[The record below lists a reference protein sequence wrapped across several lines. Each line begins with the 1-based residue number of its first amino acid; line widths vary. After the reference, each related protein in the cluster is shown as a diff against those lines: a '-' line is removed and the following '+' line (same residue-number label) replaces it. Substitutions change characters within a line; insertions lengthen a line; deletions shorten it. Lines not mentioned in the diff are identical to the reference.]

1 MEIQQMWNVKYMII
15 PAIIG
20 STGIVTKAL
29 KKNLE
34 AVP

>member
-1 MEIQQMWNVKYMII
+1 MWIVKYIII
-15 PAIIG
+15 PVIIEA
-20 STGIVTKAL
+20 TGIVTKAL